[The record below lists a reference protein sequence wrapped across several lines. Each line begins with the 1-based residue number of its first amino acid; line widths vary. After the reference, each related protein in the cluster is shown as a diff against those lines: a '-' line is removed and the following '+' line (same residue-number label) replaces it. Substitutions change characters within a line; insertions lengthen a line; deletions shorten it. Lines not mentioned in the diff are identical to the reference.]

1 MFESL
6 KRIDPW
12 LRIIFLTTPLAHFSF
27 SPRFQWQTLCHGV
40 TPANS
45 IVFILRFLYLSV
57 LSVQEVGLFMTSDKP
72 PCTGHSD
79 ISWIHDKIVFVIAA
93 EQSKTLCAETTF
105 EVDSR

>member
-12 LRIIFLTTPLAHFSF
+12 LRMIFLTTPLAHFSF

-45 IVFILRFLYLSV
+45 IVFILRFLYLSD
-57 LSVQEVGLFMTSDKP
+57 LSIQDVGLFMTSQLARRIP
-72 PCTGHSD
+72 IFPA
-79 ISWIHDKIVFVIAA
+79 IHDKIVFVIAA
-93 EQSKTLCAETTF
+93 EQSKTLGAETTF